1 MKTTAL
7 LTLALALTVSPET
20 ALAKGMRGE
29 TVFKTKC
36 AMCHPNGSNVMNP
49 KLTLRGMRNSKII
62 IDKIRTGGGG
72 MTAFDR
78 KTISDADAKAVA
90 AYIIKT
96 FSK

>member
-7 LTLALALTVSPET
+7 LTFALALTVSSGT
-20 ALAKGMRGE
+20 ALAKGMKGE
-29 TVFKTKC
+29 AVFKTKC

-62 IDKIRTGGGG
+62 IDKIRKGGGG

-78 KTISDADAKAVA
+78 KAISDADAKAVA